1 MSETNDLRGFAAGNK
16 TERRGGARKCNRIPI
31 GRSHALAAAAAAMLS
46 LPSFSRPSSIGALQS
61 ARSSKH
67 KSLEH
72 I

>member
-1 MSETNDLRGFAAGNK
+1 MSETNDLRGYAAGNK

-31 GRSHALAAAAAAMLS
+31 GSHALAAAAAAMLS
-46 LPSFSRPSSIGALQS
+46 LPSFSRPSSIGALQY